1 MGSSSS
7 SDGLR
12 LRPTAPVL
20 DEPREEEG
28 PPGYWDYGRYNYGGC
43 GYSDPYYVPWGG
55 QFPQLRQGVLDPTD
69 LPTVVPQQPPHPH
82 SLGGTVPTAA
92 PLTPRPDGLAD
103 GGATAT
109 PPPTPVRLPTIEEVE
124 EVQRKICCQVY
135 IALANGQ

>member
-1 MGSSSS
+1 VDHAGGGRGGGPGGGGGGGGVIIMGSSSS

-28 PPGYWDYGRYNYGGC
+28 PPGYWDYGGYNYGGC

-69 LPTVVPQQPPHPH
+69 LPTVVPQRPPHP
-82 SLGGTVPTAA
+82 
-92 PLTPRPDGLAD
+92 
-103 GGATAT
+103 
-109 PPPTPVRLPTIEEVE
+109 LPCAFR
-124 EVQRKICCQVY
+124 QLKK
-135 IALANGQ
+135 